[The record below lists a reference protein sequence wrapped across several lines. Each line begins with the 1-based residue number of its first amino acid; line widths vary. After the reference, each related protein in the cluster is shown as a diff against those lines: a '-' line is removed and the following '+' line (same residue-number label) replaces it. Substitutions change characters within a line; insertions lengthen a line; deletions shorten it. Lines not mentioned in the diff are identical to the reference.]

1 MKNLQP
7 SDRHSSLFSKLIIAL
22 LISTS
27 VPIFGQVG
35 INTTNPTATL
45 DVNGTIRI
53 RQLEDAPGSHVL
65 SINEEGKVS
74 KFKTYLLYD
83 GDEVV
88 AHGPVQELLAGSE
101 TINDIDL
108 GLKIA
113 VFIPRDIDA
122 KVIVNY
128 SVPMGTSLE
137 NNPEKTYIGLT
148 FLKDGIE
155 MPQGSRKFTLPPLEL
170 QSGNNI
176 SSMGTIT
183 NTYIENFEAS
193 PYDREF
199 IFEVKG
205 YVEQHSNS
213 QEQISYKFNMWNNG
227 TNNYNWGKASISFQT
242 YVK

>member
-1 MKNLQP
+1 MNY
-7 SDRHSSLFSKLIIAL
+7 SKPKFRQARQLAKVVLAL
-22 LISTS
+22 SLIST
-27 VPIFGQVG
+27 IQLYGQVG

-45 DVNGTIRI
+45 DVNGSLRI
-53 RQLEDAPGSHVL
+53 RQLDNASGSHVL
-65 SINEEGKVS
+65 SINNEGKVS

-88 AHGPVQELLAGSE
+88 ATSPVDEVLTGSE

-108 GLKIA
+108 GLKI
-113 VFIPRDIDA
+113 VVTIPKQTNA

-148 FLKDGIE
+148 FLKDAVE
-155 MPQGSRKFTLPPLEL
+155 MPQGSRKFTLPPLQL

-183 NTYIENFEAS
+183 NTYIENFE
-193 PYDREF
+193 PYPTERQ
-199 IFEVKG
+199 IVYAVKG
-205 YVEQHSNS
+205 YVEQHTMSNA
-213 QEQISYKFNMWNNG
+213 QYAYKFNMWNNSN
-227 TNNYNWGKASISFQT
+227 TNYNWGKASISYQT